1 MNMNYHVLGLLGLLG
16 FTVGYILLLI
26 FCEILNRKLKVDAEY
41 TRKLSHVASVFA
53 ALIFFPIVFKNVG
66 YTIALG
72 VLFFVLLVIANVKK
86 WLPSVDGVD
95 RKTGGSYFLAFGLAV
110 THCVSVLFDSS
121 TAFTLALLIFAISDP
136 LAGIVGAKWVKSAT
150 IYGGKTIAGS
160 LTFLFSA
167 LIICLLLF
175 KFSPEY
181 NSSMIGLSLMI
192 ALTAT
197 VTELISTRGT
207 DNFTVPL
214 VVAGMVIFY
223 QFFVV

>member
-1 MNMNYHVLGLLGLLG
+1 MNDHVLGLLGLLG
-16 FTVGYILLLI
+16 FTVAYIILLI
-26 FCEILNRKLKVDAEY
+26 FCEILNRKLKVNVEY
-41 TRKLSHVASVFA
+41 TRKLSHIAAVFA

-72 VLFFVLLVIANVKK
+72 VLFFVLLVTANVKK
-86 WLPSVDGVD
+86 WIPSVDGVE
-95 RKTGGSYFLAFGLAV
+95 RKTGGSYFLAFGLAA
-110 THCVSVLFDSS
+110 THFLSVLFDNSV
-121 TAFTLALLIFAISDP
+121 AFTLALLIFAISDP
-136 LAGIVGAKWVKSAT
+136 LAGIVGAKWIKSTT

-175 KFSPEY
+175 
-181 NSSMIGLSLMI
+181 NSAYGNPMIALSLMI

-197 VTELISTRGT
+197 VTELVSTRGT

-214 VVAGMVIFY
+214 VVAGMVIFH
-223 QFFVV
+223 QFLAA

>member
-1 MNMNYHVLGLLGLLG
+1 MNDHALGLLGLLG
-16 FTVGYILLLI
+16 FTVAYILLLI
-26 FCEILNRKLKVDAEY
+26 FCEIINRKLKVDVEY
-41 TRKLSHVASVFA
+41 TRKLSHVAAVFA

-66 YTIALG
+66 YALALAA
-72 VLFFVLLVIANVKK
+72 LFFVLLVIANVQK
-86 WLPSVDGVD
+86 WIPSVDGVD
-95 RKTGGSYFLAFGLAV
+95 RKTGGSYFLAFGLGATYFV
-110 THCVSVLFDSS
+110 TYGLFNNH

-136 LAGIVGAKWVKSAT
+136 LAGIVGAKWIKSPT

-167 LIICLLLF
+167 LIICLVLF
-175 KFSPEY
+175 SCYEKIDHP
-181 NSSMIGLSLMI
+181 MTVSLMI

-214 VVAGMVIFY
+214 VVAGMLILYNLLIV
-223 QFFVV
+223 

>member
-1 MNMNYHVLGLLGLLG
+1 MNEHVLGLIGLLG
-16 FTVGYILLLI
+16 FTIGYILLLI

-66 YTIALG
+66 YTLALA
-72 VLFFVLLVIANVKK
+72 VLFFVLLVIANVQK

-95 RKTGGSYFLAFGLAV
+95 RKTGGSYFLAFGLGA
-110 THCVSVLFDSS
+110 TYYVSVLFDNSLVS
-121 TAFTLALLIFAISDP
+121 FKLALLIFAISDP
-136 LAGIVGAKWVKSAT
+136 LAGIVGAKWIKSKT

-167 LIICLLLF
+167 LLICLLLF
-175 KFSPEY
+175 
-181 NSSMIGLSLMI
+181 NSVYGNPMIALSLMI

-214 VVAGMVIFY
+214 IVAGMLIFY